1 MITAERVVSRG
12 SFGDLVIDTRNPGA
26 PVVTNAPDLTRIALA
41 ELTMFAGRYWPF
53 AVDHEGI
60 RVAGVVWYR
69 PIEVTPDGLTLI
81 CQKIRDMRP
90 LMQQSAEEVARRGPA
105 AG

>member
-1 MITAERVVSRG
+1 MITAERVISRG
-12 SFGDLVIDTRNPGA
+12 VFGDLVIDVRNSDS

-41 ELTMFAGRYWPF
+41 ELTLFTSRYWPF
-53 AVDHEGI
+53 AVDGEGI
-60 RVAGVVWYR
+60 CVAGVVWYR

-90 LMQQSAEEVARRGPA
+90 LMQQSAEEVARRVPA
-105 AG
+105 TG